1 MRSMWKIV
9 GVSLLACV
17 MLAVA
22 ACGGASA
29 PTAASSQSA
38 AGQKAAVGSQS
49 APAGSQSA
57 AAGQSAPAGGQ
68 PAPDFNAVAKG
79 TDKLFV
85 PVDTVKKALDNKSNV
100 LVVDARAPS
109 DFAAGHIPGA
119 VNIPYYEMAQRYKE
133 VPKDK
138 WVITYCACPHAEAE
152 QAARELLKQGY
163 TQVKAID
170 EGYFGWVDKGYPTS
184 KS

>member
-1 MRSMWKIV
+1 MRNMWKSF
-9 GVSLLACV
+9 GLSLLACV
-17 MLAVA
+17 MLALA
-22 ACGGASA
+22 ACGGGASA
-29 PTAASSQSA
+29 PTAASGQSA
-38 AGQKAAVGSQS
+38 APASKS
-49 APAGSQSA
+49 APAGQSA
-57 AAGQSAPAGGQ
+57 APAGGQ
-68 PAPDFNAVAKG
+68 PAPDFNAVARG

-85 PVDTVKKALDNKSNV
+85 PVDSVKQALDNKSAV
-100 LVVDARAPS
+100 LIIDARAPS

-152 QAARELLKQGY
+152 QAARELMKQGY

>member
-1 MRSMWKIV
+1 M
-9 GVSLLACV
+9 
-17 MLAVA
+17 
-22 ACGGASA
+22 
-29 PTAASSQSA
+29 
-38 AGQKAAVGSQS
+38 
-49 APAGSQSA
+49 
-57 AAGQSAPAGGQ
+57 
-68 PAPDFNAVAKG
+68 
-79 TDKLFV
+79 
-85 PVDTVKKALDNKSNV
+85 PVESVKQALDNKSN
-100 LVVDARAPS
+100 LLIIDARAPT

-119 VNIPYYEMAQRYKE
+119 INIPYYEMGQRYKE

-170 EGYFGWVDKGYPTS
+170 EGYFGWVDKGYPTT

>member
-1 MRSMWKIV
+1 MRTVLKML

-17 MLAVA
+17 MLALA
-22 ACGGASA
+22 ACGGGGATA
-29 PTAASSQSA
+29 PTAA
-38 AGQKAAVGSQS
+38 GG
-49 APAGSQSA
+49 QSA
-57 AAGQSAPAGGQ
+57 AAPAAN

-85 PVDTVKKALDNKSNV
+85 PVETVKKAFDDKSD
-100 LVVDARAPS
+100 VVFIDARAPS

-119 VNIPYYEMAQRYKE
+119 INIPYYDMAKRYNE

-152 QAARELLKQGY
+152 QAARELMKQGY
-163 TQVKAID
+163 TKVKAID
-170 EGYFGWVDKGYPTS
+170 EGYFGWVDKGYPTT

>member
-1 MRSMWKIV
+1 MRTLLKIV

-17 MLAVA
+17 MLALA
-22 ACGGASA
+22 ACGGSTSA
-29 PTAASSQSA
+29 PTAS
-38 AGQKAAVGSQS
+38 GSQS
-49 APAGSQSA
+49 SAAPA
-57 AAGQSAPAGGQ
+57 APAN

-85 PVDTVKKALDNKSNV
+85 PVETVKQAVDNKSD
-100 LVVDARAPS
+100 VVIIDARAPS

-119 VNIPYYEMAQRYKE
+119 INIPYYDMPKRYSE

-152 QAARELLKQGY
+152 QAARELMKQGY
-163 TQVKAID
+163 TKVKAID
-170 EGYFGWVDKGYPTS
+170 EGYFGWVDKGYPTT